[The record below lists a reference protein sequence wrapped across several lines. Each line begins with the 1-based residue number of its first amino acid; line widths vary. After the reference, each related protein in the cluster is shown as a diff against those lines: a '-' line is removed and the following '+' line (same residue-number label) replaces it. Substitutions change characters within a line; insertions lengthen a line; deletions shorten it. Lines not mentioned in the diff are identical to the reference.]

1 MSQVA
6 KAIVATD
13 TGERKILPKGL
24 SPLFVDVFK
33 PRADIGE
40 AFSAVDLDHA
50 IRYRIGV
57 TIGADCMVAEHARL
71 QDPSALQKAINRT
84 KSQVIEGI
92 FGEFRPHLRRIEK
105 AIYDYN
111 YEEAG
116 RLLHEMERVMFDEY
130 E

>member
-13 TGERKILPKGL
+13 SGERKYIPKGL
-24 SPLFVDVFK
+24 SPLFTDVFASK
-33 PRADIGE
+33 SEVSEVSGMDGIG
-40 AFSAVDLDHA
+40 
-50 IRYRIGV
+50 IKYRIGV
-57 TIGADCMVAEHARL
+57 KLGADCVVTEYDRMQADDSIQA
-71 QDPSALQKAINRT
+71 AIIRT
-84 KSQVIEGI
+84 KRQVIEGI
-92 FGEFRPHLRRIEK
+92 FGEFRPHIRRIEK

-116 RLLHEMERVMFDEY
+116 RLLHEMERVMFDEI